1 DAQRQRE
8 RVAPAAVREEGMVSG
23 NTSGNVVG
31 LLRPEKRHDRAGR
44 IPSDRQVEIEDFYR
58 RGTMSDALVGLRN
71 GVQTALAIRRAASDN
86 RVSRGT
92 HYREDGVPARS

>member
-1 DAQRQRE
+1 
-8 RVAPAAVREEGMVSG
+8 
-23 NTSGNVVG
+23 
-31 LLRPEKRHDRAGR
+31 
-44 IPSDRQVEIEDFYR
+44 
-58 RGTMSDALVGLRN
+58 MSDALVGLRN